1 MKICTINNEKCITRI
16 RKIAVCLFWI
26 VIWHIM
32 SVLVQSNLLL
42 PGPADTACTLI
53 ELAGTSEFYINIG
66 WTCFRCICAMILSFA
81 AGAAAAAASY
91 RFKTVRSLMSLPVGF
106 FKAVPV
112 MAVIIYVILIA
123 SADLVAVIVC
133 FLMCFPIVYTNILS
147 GLDYMGNELKE
158 LSYVYNLTATEKV
171 KYIYIP
177 KVMPQI
183 NSAVKL
189 IAGLSWKA
197 VVAAEVLSIPKYSLG
212 YEMMNA
218 KYYLQTSALFSY
230 VIVIIALSIAVE
242 RLITFFMKKTKIKAY
257 YGSKLIK
264 GLRFTKENVGECE
277 LSECEPPEVSL
288 KGIGKSFDGKRVLSG
303 INVVFKKGK
312 VTVVE
317 GPSGTGKTTLGRIIS
332 GLDTF
337 DEGEMI
343 ADSNFKL
350 TYLFQ
355 EDRLLPWLN
364 VYDNL
369 ALGLLRDKKTERK
382 GDKKDSS
389 PEDDVIEMAKKLE
402 LSEYL
407 YKLPEEL
414 SGGMKHRVALG
425 RTFLANSDMMI
436 LDEPFRGLNDELIK
450 RIMDRLWNDVVK
462 EKTVIVIT
470 HQPEIFTGYNK
481 LKI

>member
-1 MKICTINNEKCITRI
+1 
-16 RKIAVCLFWI
+16 
-26 VIWHIM
+26 
-32 SVLVQSNLLL
+32 
-42 PGPADTACTLI
+42 
-53 ELAGTSEFYINIG
+53 
-66 WTCFRCICAMILSFA
+66 
-81 AGAAAAAASY
+81 
-91 RFKTVRSLMSLPVGF
+91 
-106 FKAVPV
+106 
-112 MAVIIYVILIA
+112 
-123 SADLVAVIVC
+123 
-133 FLMCFPIVYTNILS
+133 
-147 GLDYMGNELKE
+147 
-158 LSYVYNLTATEKV
+158 
-171 KYIYIP
+171 
-177 KVMPQI
+177 
-183 NSAVKL
+183 
-189 IAGLSWKA
+189 
-197 VVAAEVLSIPKYSLG
+197 
-212 YEMMNA
+212 
-218 KYYLQTSALFSY
+218 
-230 VIVIIALSIAVE
+230 
-242 RLITFFMKKTKIKAY
+242 
-257 YGSKLIK
+257 
-264 GLRFTKENVGECE
+264 
-277 LSECEPPEVSL
+277 
-288 KGIGKSFDGKRVLSG
+288 
-303 INVVFKKGK
+303 
-312 VTVVE
+312 
-317 GPSGTGKTTLGRIIS
+317 
-332 GLDTF
+332 
-337 DEGEMI
+337 MI